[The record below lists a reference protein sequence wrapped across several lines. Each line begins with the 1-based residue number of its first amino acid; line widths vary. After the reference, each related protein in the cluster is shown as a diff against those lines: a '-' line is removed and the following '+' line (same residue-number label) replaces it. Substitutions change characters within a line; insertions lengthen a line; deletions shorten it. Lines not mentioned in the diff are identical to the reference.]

1 MTQLTVHTRA
11 TSAGPVIELY
21 GELDNDSAPDV
32 RTLLPRL
39 TLQAGQQ
46 LVLPQATFALLMTA
60 CRRWLSAWRFRQM
73 M

>member
-11 TSAGPVIELY
+11 TPAGPVIELS

-46 LVLPQATFALLMTA
+46 LVST
-60 CRRWLSAWRFRQM
+60 
-73 M
+73 